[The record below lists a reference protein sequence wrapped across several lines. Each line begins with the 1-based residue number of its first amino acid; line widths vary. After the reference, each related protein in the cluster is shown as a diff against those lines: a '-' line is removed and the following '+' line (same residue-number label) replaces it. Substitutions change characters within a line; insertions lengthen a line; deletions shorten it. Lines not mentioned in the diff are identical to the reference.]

1 MKKIV
6 KLTIKTLQTEK
17 GKMKNSTF
25 YKMNNDSSESSFDTV
40 IVPDQDEIG
49 SEVPEK
55 SSSVLN
61 TIESIFSLVC
71 RNNEIIIMPKIMADC
86 GFIGGTV
93 MFVAISVM
101 SFLASYGLCKCAQ
114 KLKVKSIIDLCLKVF
129 PQGSY
134 LFNSFLMTLMIGAI
148 VCSQLLIVDT
158 MAEMLK
164 ITTIHSLISN
174 SYFMIAALNAC
185 MLFFS
190 YSKTL
195 QKIKV
200 FSNVASIGYIL
211 AVGMMVF
218 HYFSPF
224 YNQNIKS
231 NPIEKEVVLWSTKG
245 IISNIGLMVFS
256 FTIQDVIIDF
266 DAEIKPQNPSNSK
279 KFTTMI
285 LIGVFSSYYL
295 CGFFG
300 YLAILRDPEGP
311 DQENF
316 LRYLISINNGSS
328 SWLILANLTICINLL
343 FDSLVSL
350 IPITDFIDM
359 YWLNSNSIM
368 NKENES
374 DKDISYR
381 NLFIKFIFSL
391 LVAGLLVIIV
401 FFKLDVQ
408 AVHEIMSS
416 LCIIPISVVFPLYF
430 YNICFPQSMSKL
442 TFGVL
447 MASSLVLWALSI
459 LGCVTYL

>member
-1 MKKIV
+1 MV
-6 KLTIKTLQTEK
+6 IKRLQTEK
-17 GKMKNSTF
+17 GKMKNSSF
-25 YKMNNDSSESSFDTV
+25 YIMNTDSKESSFNAI

-55 SSSVLN
+55 SSSLLN
-61 TIESIFSLVC
+61 TVESIFSLIC

-93 MFVAISVM
+93 MFIAITVTSY
-101 SFLASYGLCKCAQ
+101 FASYALCKCAQ
-114 KLKVKSIIDLCLKVF
+114 KLKVKSIIDLCIKVF
-129 PQGSY
+129 PDGSY
-134 LFNSFLMTLMIGAI
+134 LFNSFLMTLMVGAI

-164 ITTIHSLISN
+164 FTTIHSLLSN

-211 AVGMMVF
+211 AVGMMVS

-224 YNQNIKS
+224 YSQDIKP

-245 IISNIGLMVFS
+245 IIANIGLMVFS

-266 DAEIKPQNPSNSK
+266 DAEIKPQNTSNSK
-279 KFTTMI
+279 KFTTII

-300 YLAILRDPEGP
+300 YLAILRDPKGP

-328 SWLILANLTICINLL
+328 SWLVLANLTICINLL

-359 YWLNSNSIM
+359 YWLNSNKVI
-368 NKENES
+368 NQENES
-374 DKDISYR
+374 DQNISYR
-381 NLFIKFIFSL
+381 NLIIKLIFSL
-391 LVAGLLVIIV
+391 LVAAILVIIV
-401 FFKLDVQ
+401 IFKLDVQ

-430 YNICFPQSMSKL
+430 YHICYPQSMTRI

-447 MASSLVLWALSI
+447 MALSLVLWALSI